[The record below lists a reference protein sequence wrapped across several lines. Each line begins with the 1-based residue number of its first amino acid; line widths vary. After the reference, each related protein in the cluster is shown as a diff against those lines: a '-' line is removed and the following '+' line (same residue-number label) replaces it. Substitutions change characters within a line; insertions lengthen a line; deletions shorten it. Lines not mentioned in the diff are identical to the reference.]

1 MSYLARGCDMKL
13 TCVGICHQPVD
24 TVTPLKCHA
33 MKGSGQSYQ
42 PGPISQSQRPSLRWD
57 VHVGQSQ
64 QAFNHSR
71 PSHWLTTL
79 IARVYKVWSNIIRVR
94 QCSRCRREIQTGE
107 NPNNSRRLL
116 AVPHRSLTMTSAAT
130 SYKLRTLGLWL
141 PLRPVPA
148 GPVSA
153 VSNEVSYLMRNII

>member
-1 MSYLARGCDMKL
+1 MCWHLSPACRRGNPFEVPCDERLRPELSARS
-13 TCVGICHQPVD
+13 HQPI
-24 TVTPLKCHA
+24 TASLFEMRRSRRPITAGLLNAGPPLKCHA
-33 MKGSGQSYQ
+33 
-42 PGPISQSQRPSLRWD
+42 
-57 VHVGQSQ
+57 
-64 QAFNHSR
+64 
-71 PSHWLTTL
+71 TL

-116 AVPHRSLTMTSAAT
+116 LAVPHRSLTMTSAAT
-130 SYKLRTLGLWL
+130 SYKLRTLGLWLLWL